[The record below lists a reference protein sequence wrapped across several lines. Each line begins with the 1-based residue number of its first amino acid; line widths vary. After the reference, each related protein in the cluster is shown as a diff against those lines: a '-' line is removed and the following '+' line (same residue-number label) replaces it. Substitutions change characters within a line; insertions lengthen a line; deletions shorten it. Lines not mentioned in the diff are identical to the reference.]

1 MWTELGKAVAVVVV
15 KKVAEE
21 LIKQSRKQA
30 VWAGWGWLLFV
41 EKIGEYMMMVVS
53 QPKGV
58 LAKALAD
65 EWAML
70 NGHFEHE
77 GV

>member
-1 MWTELGKAVAVVVV
+1 MWVELGKAVVVV
-15 KKVAEE
+15 KKMAEE

-30 VWAGWGWLLFV
+30 VQAGWGWLLFFI

-70 NGHFEHE
+70 NGNFERE